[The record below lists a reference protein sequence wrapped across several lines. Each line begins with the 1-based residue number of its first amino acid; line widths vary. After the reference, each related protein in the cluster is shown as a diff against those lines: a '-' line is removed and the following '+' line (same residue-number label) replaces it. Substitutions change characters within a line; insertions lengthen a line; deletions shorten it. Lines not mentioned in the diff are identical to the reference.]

1 MKISTSYISKINKIK
16 ELGMV
21 PVSVTRFLPETL
33 KVENI
38 PELSPETIILF
49 RYKRERDV
57 SKCTNS
63 FKLQFSKLNKEE
75 IIKQLEYISQKN
87 DNADIV
93 LVCYEKKGDFCHRH
107 ILAEWLGSDYNI
119 EELSFE

>member
-38 PELSPETIILF
+38 PELSPESIILF
-49 RYKRERDV
+49 RYKRDHNV
-57 SKCTNS
+57 SKFTES
-63 FKLQFSKLNKEE
+63 FKLQLSKLNKEK
-75 IIKQLEYISQKN
+75 IINKLEDISQKHN
-87 DNADIV
+87 NADIV
-93 LVCYEKKGDFCHRH
+93 LVCYEKQSDFCHRH

>member
-38 PELSPETIILF
+38 PELSPESIILF

-57 SKCTNS
+57 SKFTNS
-63 FKLQFSKLNKEE
+63 FKLQLSKLNKEE
-75 IIKQLEYISQKN
+75 IIKQLEYISR
-87 DNADIV
+87 V
-93 LVCYEKKGDFCHRH
+93 VRL
-107 ILAEWLGSDYNI
+107 
-119 EELSFE
+119 

>member
-38 PELSPETIILF
+38 PELSPESIILF
-49 RYKRERDV
+49 RYKRDHNV
-57 SKCTNS
+57 SKFTES
-63 FKLQFSKLNKEE
+63 FKLQLSKLNKEK
-75 IIKQLEYISQKN
+75 IINKLEDISQKN